1 MPQEREGDVPVIILG
16 PLSDSLLHGVG
27 STAISYSADS
37 QIVTFKA
44 LQGIAKGDRI
54 SIGCGLTSNLELLAN
69 RGSVLPTNRNNFV
82 LIKFQLDPESDMHAG
97 ARQSMLGKLNLTSP
111 MTYIVR
117 SGEMPQGLL
126 TSLRIQSMTPVEFA
140 LYEKAAVAPLSLEN
154 EWRSYRLLISSCNT
168 ILSMYKTSVEE
179 DDELLRAGI
188 LTDKAS
194 LAVTL
199 RRQVRI
205 NAKKNA
211 FVGMTRRMCTCTAS
225 LSREGE
231 RERERERER
240 ETDACMRA
248 RAVPIF
254 SAGKCVH
261 FARF

>member
-1 MPQEREGDVPVIILG
+1 MPLDFAKSFLAAHNKTRFLILPLRCVYVLLPQEREGDVPVIILG

-44 LQGIAKGDRI
+44 LQRIARGDRI

-82 LIKFQLDPESDMHAG
+82 LIKFQLDPESDIHAG
-97 ARQSMLGKLNLTSP
+97 ARQAMMTKLNLTSP

-154 EWRSYRLLISSCNT
+154 EWRAYRLLISSCNM

-199 RRQVRI
+199 RRQVPTH
-205 NAKKNA
+205 AKEIA
-211 FVGMTRRMCTCTAS
+211 LIGMTRPLCACTAP
-225 LSREGE
+225 LS
-231 RERERERER
+231 
-240 ETDACMRA
+240 
-248 RAVPIF
+248 
-254 SAGKCVH
+254 
-261 FARF
+261 